1 MSIFTRTSKLD
12 ALRKGNFS
20 LAKLPDT
27 VSIPPLQ
34 GSRDAAVKPIEMVTL
49 DDIAFALL
57 ELQEKSRAIYREAD
71 ALRALYDL
79 AREHGAV
86 GADVAMDAV
95 PVEKGGAK

>member
-1 MSIFTRTSKLD
+1 MSLFTRTTKLD
-12 ALRKGNFS
+12 AMRKEHYA
-20 LAKLPDT
+20 LAKLPGS
-27 VSIPPLQ
+27 VSIPALQ
-34 GSRDAAVKPIEMVTL
+34 GRRDAAVKPIETVTL

-57 ELQEKSRAIYREAD
+57 ELQEKSSAIYREAD
-71 ALRALYDL
+71 ALRTLYNL